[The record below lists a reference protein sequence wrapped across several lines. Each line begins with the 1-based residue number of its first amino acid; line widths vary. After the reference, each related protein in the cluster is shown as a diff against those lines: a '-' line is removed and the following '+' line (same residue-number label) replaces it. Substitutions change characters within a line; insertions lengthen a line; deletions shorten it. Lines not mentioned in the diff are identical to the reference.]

1 MTTKTVNFDI
11 AQRLDITVR
20 RGDTLSIPFTFFQSD
35 GTTPK
40 NVSTYNFYM
49 QVRESGGD
57 DGEFT
62 SVLSTDMSNDGIA
75 FNSVSNANPSNTA
88 GGFVG
93 EITIDKTNAENGV
106 VLVKAN
112 RQAMANVLAGTYFY
126 DLQAETVDEGQT
138 PLTVQTWLAG
148 KFIVNEDVTLPS
160 TV

>member
-1 MTTKTVNFDI
+1 MATKTVNFDI

-57 DGEFT
+57 DGTFT
-62 SVLSTDMSNDGIA
+62 SVLSTDMSN
-75 FNSVSNANPSNTA
+75 NSVDFINTSTANPSNTA
-88 GGFVG
+88 GGVVG
-93 EITIDKTNAENGV
+93 EITIDSTNAANGII
-106 VLVKAN
+106 LVKAN
-112 RQAMANVLAGTYFY
+112 RAAMANVFSGTYFY
-126 DLQAETVDEGQT
+126 DLQAETVDANQT
-138 PLTVQTWLAG
+138 PDTVATWLAG

-160 TV
+160 T

>member
-1 MTTKTVNFDI
+1 
-11 AQRLDITVR
+11 
-20 RGDTLSIPFTFFQSD
+20 
-35 GTTPK
+35 
-40 NVSTYNFYM
+40 
-49 QVRESGGD
+49 
-57 DGEFT
+57 
-62 SVLSTDMSNDGIA
+62 MSNDGTA
-75 FNSVSNANPSNTA
+75 FNSVSAANPSNTA

-126 DLQAETVDEGQT
+126 DLQAETVDEQQT
-138 PLTVQTWLAG
+138 PQTVQTWLAG